1 VRRSIV
7 ILIALLLPWGAD
19 ALAQEGESG
28 VSKVATTAA
37 PFLEIPVGARAT
49 AMGNAFVANA
59 NDVTCLFWN
68 PSFMALLPQGDAVF
82 SHSSWIGDM
91 SFDYAAVAVPLGDFG
106 ALGLSFTSLSMD
118 DMAVRTVER
127 PEGTGEQFSA
137 GSFAIGIHYARTLS
151 EWFAIGF
158 TVKYID
164 ERIWHMK
171 ATAFAL
177 DVGTVFTTDL
187 FNGFRIGATI
197 TNFGTKMQLS
207 GRDTRTFHRIDPN
220 KFGSNDRIPQNIE
233 LDSWNLPMNI
243 QFGIAADLVKSE
255 SVLLTVA
262 ADALHPADN
271 YESVNA
277 GMELGLFNTFFLR
290 AGAHSL
296 FLVDGEGG
304 LSAGAGV
311 LADLFGGGLKAYF
324 DYGYT
329 DYGRL
334 SAVHVFA
341 IGLRF

>member
-1 VRRSIV
+1 M
-7 ILIALLLPWGAD
+7 ILPALLLWLVPWWVVSFGQDGA
-19 ALAQEGESG
+19 SS
-28 VSKVATTAA
+28 VSKVGTTAA

-59 NDVTCLFWN
+59 NDVTSLFWN
-68 PSFMALLPQGDAVF
+68 PSFMALLPQREAIF
-82 SHSSWIGDM
+82 SHSNWIAEM
-91 SFDYAAVAVPLGDFG
+91 SFDYAALGVPLGDFG
-106 ALGLSFTSLSMD
+106 ALGLSFTSLSME
-118 DMAVRTVER
+118 DMVVRTVER
-127 PEGTGEQFSA
+127 PEGTGEMFGA
-137 GSFAIGIHYARTLS
+137 GSFAIGVHYARTLS
-151 EWFAIGF
+151 DWFAIGF

-187 FNGFRIGATI
+187 FNGFRIGATL
-197 TNFGTKMQLS
+197 TNFGTTMQLS

-220 KFGSNDRIPQNIE
+220 KVGSNDRIPENIE
-233 LDSWNLPMNI
+233 VDSWNLPMSI
-243 QFGIAADLVKSE
+243 QFGVAADLVKSE
-255 SVLLTVA
+255 NLLLTVA

-277 GMELGLFNTFFLR
+277 GAELGLFNTFFVR

-311 LADLFGGGLKAYF
+311 LADLFGGGVKASF

-329 DYGRL
+329 DFGRL

-341 IGLRF
+341 VGLQF

>member
-1 VRRSIV
+1 MRRSFV
-7 ILIALLLPWGAD
+7 IAFTLLLVLPWGAD
-19 ALAQEGESG
+19 ALAQEGEAG

-49 AMGNAFVANA
+49 GMGNAFVANA

-82 SHSSWIGDM
+82 SHSNWIGDM

-106 ALGLSFTSLSMD
+106 AVGLSFTSLSMD
-118 DMAVRTVER
+118 DMEVRTVER

-137 GSFAIGIHYARTLS
+137 GSFAIGIHYARDLS

-177 DVGTVFTTDL
+177 DVGTVFTTNL

-207 GRDTRTFHRIDPN
+207 GRDTRTFHR
-220 KFGSNDRIPQNIE
+220 
-233 LDSWNLPMNI
+233 
-243 QFGIAADLVKSE
+243 
-255 SVLLTVA
+255 
-262 ADALHPADN
+262 
-271 YESVNA
+271 
-277 GMELGLFNTFFLR
+277 
-290 AGAHSL
+290 
-296 FLVDGEGG
+296 
-304 LSAGAGV
+304 
-311 LADLFGGGLKAYF
+311 
-324 DYGYT
+324 
-329 DYGRL
+329 
-334 SAVHVFA
+334 
-341 IGLRF
+341 

>member
-1 VRRSIV
+1 VIV
-7 ILIALLLPWGAD
+7 SALLLALPWGAD
-19 ALAQEGESG
+19 SVAQDDGSG
-28 VSKVATTAA
+28 VSKVGTTAA
-37 PFLEIPVGARAT
+37 PFLEIPAGARAT
-49 AMGNAFVANA
+49 AMGSAFVANA
-59 NDVTCLFWN
+59 TDVTCLFWN
-68 PSFMALLPQGDAVF
+68 PSFMALLPQSEAVF
-82 SHSSWIGDM
+82 SHTRWIAEM
-91 SFDYAAVAVPLGDFG
+91 SFDYAALGVPLGDFG

-118 DMAVRTVER
+118 DMMVRTVER
-127 PEGTGEQFSA
+127 PEGTGEMFSA
-137 GSFAIGIHYARTLS
+137 GSFAIGIHYARNLS

-177 DVGTVFTTDL
+177 DVGTVFTTNL
-187 FNGFRIGATI
+187 LNGFRIGATI
-197 TNFGTKMQLS
+197 TNFGTTMQLS

-220 KFGSNDRIPQNIE
+220 KVGSNERIPQNIE
-233 LDSWNLPMNI
+233 LDTWNLPMSI

-255 SVLLTVA
+255 DLLLTVA

-271 YESVNA
+271 YESLNA
-277 GMELGLFNTFFLR
+277 GVELGLFSTFFIR

-311 LADLFGGGLKAYF
+311 LADLFGGGLKATF

-341 IGLRF
+341 IGLQF